1 MLIIY
6 ISIPV
11 KVHIQ
16 QACPPQKRDTWHVIH
31 T

>member
-16 QACPPQKRDTWHVIH
+16 QACPPQKGDT
-31 T
+31 